1 MQCLKD
7 AAFLNCSC
15 DGVELYGFL
24 ICSCFCEKSVSQ
36 IILENLSMSEW
47 ERVGIHV
54 RNLTLW
60 MPLPLPGELLALPGS
75 HQR

>member
-7 AAFLNCSC
+7 AALLSYSC
-15 DGVELYGFL
+15 DGVELQGF
-24 ICSCFCEKSVSQ
+24 SEKSVNQ
-36 IILENLSMSEW
+36 IILKDLSMSEW

-54 RNLTLW
+54 RNLTPW

-75 HQR
+75 HRR